1 MNPLKELNRLGQ
13 SVWYDNI
20 GRGLLTSGEF
30 ERMVEEYGV
39 TGITSNPVIFEKA
52 ISAGAEYDE
61 EIRAHAGEGLAEEQ
75 ILNALMARD
84 VQLGADILKP
94 VYEATGGLDGYVSIE
109 VNPALA
115 HDAYATV
122 AEARRLYALVGRR
135 NVLVKVPA
143 TAEGIA
149 AIQELVCQGYSINV
163 TLLFSV
169 GRYEEAATAYIEA
182 IERRMQEGKPI
193 EGIFG
198 VASFFVSRVDTLV
211 DKLLEDMADDSGSAP
226 EKERLKAMEGYVAIS
241 NAMAAVEKHAEL
253 FGSKRFA
260 MLKANGARAQ
270 KLLWASTGTKNPLY
284 SDVKYVEGLVLKDTI
299 NTMPLKTL
307 EAFLDHGKAK
317 AAALDDDS
325 KAAAAMDELKS
336 MGIDYNAVASRLEEE
351 GVAAFAD
358 GFDKLI
364 SSIAVKSKT
373 AIEGGGCGSE
383 FDLGGFAS
391 DVAGVVRRLGEENF
405 AKRLADKDAS
415 LWAKSPKETVLIEN
429 ALGWLDLDSQMDGAV
444 AEILAFVEEIRATD
458 VKFVVLLGMGGSSLA
473 PLVLKDTFGSTS
485 GYPTLVVLDSTDPEA
500 IAAVEL
506 ALGRPKE
513 NLFIVASKS
522 GSTIEPLS
530 LFEHFYAKV
539 KDKLGSEAGDCFVA
553 ITDPGSSLEAL
564 AAERDFRW
572 CFLNPPDIGGR
583 YSALS
588 CFGLLPAALT
598 GVDIKKLLAH
608 AGRIHEAVGPAIDA
622 ADNPGLVLGAAL
634 GHLSTI
640 GRDKVTFVVSKEISS
655 FGLWIEQLL
664 AESTGK
670 DGKGIV
676 PVTGGTLGS
685 PEEYANDRVFVSIS
699 VGPVAEEIDAALKA
713 LAAAGHPVIRLCLEE
728 ACELGGEFLRWEVAT
743 AAAGFVLGINPFDQP
758 DVESAKKLTRARL
771 DKGKGAGVD
780 EGSAVEIEEG
790 RIKAYFNGS
799 ASKRMGGS
807 AAAQEMALDAAMKA
821 FFDTVKAGDYIGLLA
836 YFNPF
841 DGFASEELRCIR
853 RLLFSSKNV
862 ATQFG
867 YGPRYLHSTG
877 QLHKGGAD
885 NGVFVILTHA
895 TADDIAIP
903 GATFSFSELELSQA
917 FGDMEALDAKGRSV
931 VLLNLADSTV
941 ESLKDVAALIRDAV
955 TR

>member
-1 MNPLKELNRLGQ
+1 MNPLKELNKLGQ

-30 ERMVEEYGV
+30 SRMVREYGV

-52 ISAGAEYDE
+52 ISASAEYDE
-61 EIRAHAGEGLAEEQ
+61 EIKAHARKGLGPEQ

-84 VQLGADILKP
+84 VQLASDILRP
-94 VYEATGGLDGYVSIE
+94 VYEAAGGLDGYVSIE

-115 HDAYATV
+115 HDAYATI

-135 NVLVKVPA
+135 NILVKVPA
-143 TAEGIA
+143 TAEGRV

-169 GRYEEAATAYIEA
+169 GRYEEAAVAYIEA

-211 DKLLEDMADDSGSAP
+211 DGLLEDMANDSGSDA
-226 EKERLKAMEGYVAIS
+226 EKKRLKAMGGYVAVS
-241 NAMAAVEKHAEL
+241 NARAAVEKHAEL

-260 MLKANGARAQ
+260 VLKANGARAQ
-270 KLLWASTGTKNPLY
+270 RLLWASTGTKNPLY
-284 SDVKYVEGLVLKDTI
+284 SDVKYVEGLIGKDTI

-307 EAFLDHGKAK
+307 EAFMDHGKAK
-317 AAALDDDS
+317 APPDDDGS
-325 KAAAAMDELKS
+325 MAAAAAMDELKS
-336 MGIDYNAVASRLEEE
+336 VGIDYNTVATRLEEE
-351 GVAAFAD
+351 GVAAFKD
-358 GFDKLI
+358 GFDNLI
-364 SSIAVKSKT
+364 SSIAVKRT
-373 AIEGGGCGSE
+373 AAIEGGGVE

-391 DVAGVVRRLGEENF
+391 GVAGAVKRLGDERF
-405 AKRLADKDAS
+405 AKRLAELDAS
-415 LWAKSPKETVLIEN
+415 LWSRSAEETALIEN
-429 ALGWLDLDSQMDGAV
+429 SLGWLNLDSQMDGAV
-444 AEILAFVEEIRATD
+444 AEILAFAEEVRATE

-473 PLVLKDTFGSTS
+473 PLVLKDTFGATP

-506 ALGRPKE
+506 ALGRTKQ

-539 KDKLGSEAGDCFVA
+539 KAKLGSEAGDCFVA
-553 ITDPGSSLEAL
+553 ITDPGSPLEAL

-572 CFLNPPDIGGR
+572 CFLAPPDIGGR

-608 AGRIHEAVGPAIDA
+608 AGRIHEAIGPDMDA
-622 ADNPGLVLGAAL
+622 ADNPGVVLGAAL
-634 GHLSTI
+634 GHLSAI
-640 GRDKVTFVVSKEISS
+640 GRDKVTFFVSKEISS

-670 DGKGIV
+670 DGLGIV
-676 PVTGGTLGS
+676 PVTGGAVGS

-699 VGPVAEEIDAALKA
+699 VGLVTEEVDATLKA

-728 ACELGGEFLRWEVAT
+728 PYELGAEFLRWEVAT
-743 AAAGFVLGINPFDQP
+743 AAAGFILGINPFDQP
-758 DVESAKKLTRARL
+758 DVESAKKLTKARL
-771 DKGKGAGVD
+771 DKGKAAGADG
-780 EGSAVEIEEG
+780 GGAIEIEEG

-799 ASKRMGGS
+799 ASGRMGGL
-807 AAAQEMALDAAMKA
+807 AAVQEMELGAAMKA

-885 NGVFVILTHA
+885 NGVFIILTHD
-895 TADDIAIP
+895 TADDIDIP
-903 GATFSFSELELSQA
+903 GAPFSLGELELSQA
-917 FGDMEALDAKGRSV
+917 FGDMEALDAKGRPV

-941 ESLKDVAALIRDAV
+941 ESLKGVGALIRDAV